1 MNWSARHTTH
11 VFSATNIKGIH
22 AVMFFAVCG
31 CVGCIPSTKLTR
43 VNISLFCIGIICAT
57 LITFFIFA
65 AREKNKCDN
74 DKKYSFHKSKI
85 VKNN

>member
-11 VFSATNIKGIH
+11 VFSSTNIKSIH
-22 AVMFFAVCG
+22 AVVLFAVCG
-31 CVGCIPSTKLTR
+31 CVGCIPTTKLTR
-43 VNISLFCIGIICAT
+43 VNISLFCIGIICTT
-57 LITFFIFA
+57 LITLFIFV

>member
-1 MNWSARHTTH
+1 MNGRTRHTAH
-11 VFSATNIKGIH
+11 VLGSTNIKSIH
-22 AVMFFAVCG
+22 AVMLFAMCYCVC
-31 CVGCIPSTKLTR
+31 CVPVAILSR
-43 VNISLFCIGIICAT
+43 VNISLFCIGIICTT
-57 LITFFIFA
+57 LITLFIFV

>member
-11 VFSATNIKGIH
+11 MFSRANIKGIH
-22 AVMFFAVCG
+22 AVVLFAMCYCVC
-31 CVGCIPSTKLTR
+31 CVPVAILSR
-43 VNISLFCIGIICAT
+43 VNISLFCIGIICTT
-57 LITFFIFA
+57 LITLFIFV